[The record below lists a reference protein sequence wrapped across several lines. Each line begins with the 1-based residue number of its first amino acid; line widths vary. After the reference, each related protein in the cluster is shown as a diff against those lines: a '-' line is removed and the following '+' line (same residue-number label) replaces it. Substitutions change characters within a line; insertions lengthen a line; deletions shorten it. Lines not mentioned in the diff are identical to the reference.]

1 MARARSFPYN
11 WCTMNPPDDN
21 ARGLLRLIPQVN
33 ELAASAE
40 QAPGCGGVPR
50 QVITRASR
58 ELTERLRLDILAG
71 RDLSEEDLSMEK
83 LASEV
88 GAAAAGLMR
97 PSLRRVINATGVVL
111 HTNLGR
117 SPLSPDALAAVL
129 AASEGYCNLEY
140 DVQAGER
147 SSRQAHVEDLLRSL
161 TGASAAF
168 AVNNNAAAVLLVLT
182 ALARGRDVI
191 VSRGELVEIGDSFR
205 LPDIMHQSG
214 ARLVE
219 VGTTNRTRPSDY
231 LNAIGPDTALIM
243 KIHQSNFR
251 IVGYSED
258 VSLAE
263 LVAIGRQQFIPVVED
278 MGSGCLADLAGVG
291 LAGEHT
297 AAQSIEAGA
306 DLVTFSGD
314 KLLGGPQAG
323 IIIGSSD
330 YVESVSRHPLAR
342 AVRIDKM
349 SVAALEATLRACL
362 DPEKAFAD
370 IPALRMLSEPADVV
384 RARARRLKR
393 MLGRAGEVA
402 GEIVSEESRAGGGS
416 LPVAEIPTW
425 CLRLT
430 HSSRPAEA
438 LERELRSADTPV
450 LGRVKDGA
458 LLLDL
463 RTVADAELPVLAKA
477 IRDLD

>member
-1 MARARSFPYN
+1 
-11 WCTMNPPDDN
+11 MNPPDDN

-40 QAPGCGGVPR
+40 QAAACDGVPR
-50 QVITRASR
+50 QVITRVAR
-58 ELTERLRLDILAG
+58 EVTESLRTEILSGHPVA
-71 RDLSEEDLSMEK
+71 EEDLSMEK
-83 LASEV
+83 LELEV
-88 GAAAAGLMR
+88 CAAAARLMR
-97 PSLRRVINATGVVL
+97 PSLVKVINATGVVL

-117 SPLSPDALAAVL
+117 SPLSIDALDAVKE
-129 AASEGYCNLEY
+129 ASGGYCNLEY
-140 DVQAGER
+140 DVGSGER
-147 SSRQAHVEDLLRSL
+147 GSRQQHVEELLRSL
-161 TGASAAF
+161 TGASAAY

-182 ALARGRDVI
+182 ALARGREVI

-243 KIHQSNFR
+243 KIHPSNFR

-263 LVAIGRQQFIPVVED
+263 LVAIAGPQFIPVVED
-278 MGSGCLADLAGVG
+278 MGSGSLVDLAPAG
-291 LAGEHT
+291 LPGEHT

-323 IIIGSSD
+323 IIVGSSD
-330 YVESVSRHPLAR
+330 YVESVRRHPLAR
-342 AVRIDKM
+342 ALRIDKM
-349 SVAALEATLRACL
+349 SVAALEATLRAYL
-362 DPEKAFAD
+362 DPEKAFRD
-370 IPALRMLSEPADVV
+370 VPALRMLSEPADAV

-393 MLGRAGEVA
+393 MLGAAGELTC
-402 GEIVSEESRAGGGS
+402 EIVSEESRAGGGS
-416 LPVAEIPTW
+416 LPLTGIPTW

-430 HSSRPAEA
+430 HSSRPAES
-438 LERELRSADTPV
+438 LERELRAGEPPV
-450 LGRVKDGA
+450 LGRVKDDA

-463 RTVADAELPVLAKA
+463 RTVADADLPLLAGA
-477 IRDLD
+477 IHDLD

>member
-1 MARARSFPYN
+1 
-11 WCTMNPPDDN
+11 MNPPDDN

-33 ELAASAE
+33 DLAASTE
-40 QAPGCGGVPR
+40 QAAACDGVPR
-50 QVITRASR
+50 QVITRVAR
-58 ELTERLRLDILAG
+58 EVTESLRTEILSGHLVA
-71 RDLSEEDLSMEK
+71 EEDLSIEK
-83 LASEV
+83 LEIEV
-88 GAAAAGLMR
+88 CAAAAMLMR
-97 PSLRRVINATGVVL
+97 PSLVKVINATGVVL

-117 SPLSPDALAAVL
+117 SPLSIDALDAVKE
-129 AASEGYCNLEY
+129 ASGGYCNLEY
-140 DVQAGER
+140 DVESGER
-147 SSRQAHVEDLLRSL
+147 GSRQHHLEELLRSL
-161 TGASAAF
+161 TGASAAY

-182 ALARGRDVI
+182 ALARGREVI

-243 KIHQSNFR
+243 KIHPSNFR

-263 LVAIGRQQFIPVVED
+263 LVAIAGPQFIPVVED
-278 MGSGCLADLAGVG
+278 MGSGSLVDLAPAG
-291 LAGEHT
+291 LPGEHT
-297 AAQSIEAGA
+297 AARSIEAGA

-323 IIIGSSD
+323 IIVGSSD
-330 YVESVSRHPLAR
+330 YVESVRRHPLAR
-342 AVRIDKM
+342 ALRIDKM
-349 SVAALEATLRACL
+349 SVAALEATLRSYL
-362 DPEKAFAD
+362 DPEKAFQD
-370 IPALRMLSEPADVV
+370 VPALRMLSEPADAV

-393 MLGRAGEVA
+393 MLGATGALAV
-402 GEIVSEESRAGGGS
+402 EIVGEESRAGGGS
-416 LPVAEIPTW
+416 LPLTVIPTW

-430 HSSRPAEA
+430 RSSRPAES
-438 LERELRSADTPV
+438 LERELRAGEPPV
-450 LGRVKDGA
+450 LGRVKDDA

-463 RTVADAELPVLAKA
+463 RTVADADLPLLAGA
-477 IRDLD
+477 IHDLD